1 MRMAE
6 GAKKKKT
13 HLGAMAAADEGAGGV
28 AGEE

>member
-6 GAKKKKT
+6 GAKKKT